1 MFDNH
6 GARLYRYA
14 VLILA
19 DPAAAE
25 DVVQDA
31 FCQLARM
38 QQRNAGAIA
47 LPYAIRVV
55 RNACY
60 TLLRKRRV
68 RVSEAPLLEA
78 AAPDATEEDRLLL
91 DEAVRRLPPE
101 QREVVVLKIFD
112 GLTFQEIADL
122 SGVSINTAAS
132 RYRYAM
138 AALRRALAP
147 AEEQA

>member
-1 MFDNH
+1 MYDEH

-38 QQRNAGAIA
+38 RERNAGAIT

-60 TLLRKRRV
+60 TWLRKRRAHP
-68 RVSEAPLLEA
+68 SEAPLLEA
-78 AAPDATEEDRLLL
+78 AAPEATEEDRLVL

-101 QREVVVLKIFD
+101 QREVVALKVFE
-112 GLTFQEIADL
+112 GFTFQEIAGI
-122 SGVSINTAAS
+122 SGISINTAAS

-147 AEEQA
+147 VEEQT